1 MTLTVDLNA
10 DLGESF
16 GPWAMGADEALLEIV
31 TSANIA
37 CGFHAGD
44 PVVMDRTVER
54 ALANGVAIGAHPGFD
69 DKQGFGRRRVLGLTE
84 HELAT
89 MIRYQLGA
97 LQAIARAHGAR
108 VTHIKTHGA
117 LGNMASESD
126 ELASVFVGAVR
137 ASDPDLYVVAMAAT
151 ALERA
156 SSALGQPHV
165 REVYADRGYN
175 DDGTLVAR
183 HLPGAMIHDP
193 EAAADRVLAMLEEGA
208 ITSIHGQKLK
218 VRPETVCVHGDGPEA
233 LHMARTLRRRLELAG
248 VTLAPFHLTHEK
260 AAS

>member
-16 GPWAMGADEALLEIV
+16 GPWSMGADEALLEIV

-44 PVVMDRTVER
+44 PVVMDQTVER
-54 ALANGVAIGAHPGFD
+54 ALANGVGIGAHPGFD
-69 DKQGFGRRRVLGLTE
+69 DKQGFGRRRVLGLTAK
-84 HELAT
+84 ELAT
-89 MIRYQLGA
+89 MVRYQLGA
-97 LQAIARAHGAR
+97 LQAIARAHGGF
-108 VTHIKTHGA
+108 VTHVKSHGA

-126 ELASVFVGAVR
+126 ELASQFVGAVR
-137 ASDPDLYVVAMAAT
+137 ASDPDLIVVAMAAT

-156 SSALGQPHV
+156 AADLGQPHV
-165 REVYADRGYN
+165 REVYADRAYN

-183 HLPGAMIHDP
+183 NLPGAVLHDP
-193 EAAADRVLAMLEEGA
+193 DQAADRVLRMLEEGA

-218 VRPETVCVHGDGPEA
+218 VRPETICVHGDGPEA
-233 LHMARTLRRRLELAG
+233 LTMARTIRRRLELAG
-248 VTLAPFHLTHEK
+248 VTLAPFHLTHPK
-260 AAS
+260 AQP